1 MYILAIETTGP
12 VGSVAVTD
20 ADNGCSGTTP
30 VQEQESVSR
39 SGSARGTAAGTIVS
53 AAECVPM
60 KITTQTM
67 SHLKNLI
74 PMAAE
79 LLEEEHIDKDEIC
92 AVAASVGPGSFT
104 GIRIGVSTARALAQ
118 AWDVPCISV
127 PTLELFREKC
137 GRCSR
142 NRMADKPGDIDD
154 SGVHH
159 MDTDGSVCVI
169 FNARR
174 GQVYGA
180 CYDEAGKTLIE
191 PGPYMLADMLDRI
204 GELRVKP
211 VFYGDGVDAYFDK
224 EGFRGRVNGYAA
236 APEEERYQTADMTAR
251 YAREVWDK
259 AGGLKENT
267 IGSASPD
274 EDVSGKAG
282 GHGKIVPYDKLLPD
296 YMRESEAEQR
306 LRDGSLEKMRKAKME
321 KFMKM
326 AGKL

>member
-12 VGSVAVTD
+12 VGSVAVID
-20 ADNGCSGTTP
+20 ADKKCAAASSWQEMPEENAAFDKEERVP
-30 VQEQESVSR
+30 V
-39 SGSARGTAAGTIVS
+39 
-53 AAECVPM
+53 

-79 LLEEEHIDKDEIC
+79 LLEEEHIGKDEIC

-137 GRCSR
+137 CS
-142 NRMADKPGDIDD
+142 
-154 SGVHH
+154 
-159 MDTDGSVCVI
+159 DGPVCAI

-180 CYDEAGKTLIE
+180 CYDGAGETLIE

-204 GELRVKP
+204 GELRIKP

-224 EGFRGRVNGYAA
+224 EEYLDRVSGYYA

-251 YAREVWDK
+251 YAREAWQEHETG
-259 AGGLKENT
+259 AC
-267 IGSASPD
+267 
-274 EDVSGKAG
+274 
-282 GHGKIVPYDKLLPD
+282 GHGRVVPYEALLPD

-306 LRDGSLEKMRKAKME
+306 LRDGSLEKMRRAKME

-326 AGKL
+326 AGKQ

>member
-20 ADNGCSGTTP
+20 ADKKCGAASSG
-30 VQEQESVSR
+30 QEMPEQ
-39 SGSARGTAAGTIVS
+39 S
-53 AAECVPM
+53 AACDKEERVPL

-79 LLEEEHIDKDEIC
+79 LLEEEHISKDEIC
-92 AVAASVGPGSFT
+92 AVAASIGPGSFT

-118 AWDVPCISV
+118 AWEVPCIAV
-127 PTLELFREKC
+127 PTLDLFREKC
-137 GRCSR
+137 GRDE
-142 NRMADKPGDIDD
+142 N
-154 SGVHH
+154 
-159 MDTDGSVCVI
+159 TDGSVCVI

-180 CYDEAGKTLIE
+180 CYDGAGKVLIE

-204 GELRVKP
+204 DELRIKP
-211 VFYGDGVDAYFDK
+211 AFYGDGVDAYFDK
-224 EGFRGRVNGYAA
+224 EEFHDRVSGFCA
-236 APEEERYQTADMTAR
+236 APVEERYQTAYMTAR
-251 YAREVWDK
+251 YAREAWQEHKVV
-259 AGGLKENT
+259 T
-267 IGSASPD
+267 
-274 EDVSGKAG
+274 
-282 GHGKIVPYDKLLPD
+282 YDQLLPD

-326 AGKL
+326 AGKQF

>member
-12 VGSVAVTD
+12 VGSVAVID
-20 ADNGCSGTTP
+20 ADKKYAAASSG
-30 VQEQESVSR
+30 QEMPEE
-39 SGSARGTAAGTIVS
+39 S
-53 AAECVPM
+53 AAFDKEERVPV

-79 LLEEEHIDKDEIC
+79 LLEEEHIGKDEIC

-137 GRCSR
+137 CS
-142 NRMADKPGDIDD
+142 D
-154 SGVHH
+154 SP
-159 MDTDGSVCVI
+159 VCAI

-180 CYDEAGKTLIE
+180 CYDGAGEALIE

-224 EGFRGRVNGYAA
+224 EEYLDRVSGYCA
-236 APEEERYQTADMTAR
+236 APEEERYQSADMTAR
-251 YAREVWDK
+251 YAREVWQEHET
-259 AGGLKENT
+259 GT
-267 IGSASPD
+267 CR
-274 EDVSGKAG
+274 
-282 GHGKIVPYDKLLPD
+282 HGRVIPYEELLPD

-326 AGKL
+326 AGKQ

>member
-12 VGSVAVTD
+12 VGSVAVISTD
-20 ADNGCSGTTP
+20 DKDGADSW
-30 VQEQESVSR
+30 
-39 SGSARGTAAGTIVS
+39 
-53 AAECVPM
+53 VPM

-79 LLEEEHIDKDEIC
+79 ILEEEHIDKEEIC

-118 AWDVPCISV
+118 AWGVPCISV

-137 GRCSR
+137 GLSCDDTGINKNANS
-142 NRMADKPGDIDD
+142 AEDDKTTANDIETAK
-154 SGVHH
+154 
-159 MDTDGSVCVI
+159 DTDGSVCVI

-180 CYDEAGKTLIE
+180 CYGLCGSENSGNGEVGKVLIE
-191 PGPYMLADMLDRI
+191 PGPYMLDEVLAKID
-204 GELRVKP
+204 ELGIAP

-224 EGFRGRVNGYAA
+224 DEFRDRVSGFAA
-236 APEEERYQTADMTAR
+236 APESERYQTADMTAR
-251 YAREVWDK
+251 YALTVWNRNAAE
-259 AGGLKENT
+259 AGTCEGPAAGKQSGTGEEA
-267 IGSASPD
+267 SAGK
-274 EDVSGKAG
+274 SGKVVG
-282 GHGKIVPYDKLLPD
+282 FDELLPD

-306 LRDGSLEKMRKAKME
+306 LKDGSLEKMRKAKME
-321 KFMKM
+321 RFMKM
-326 AGKL
+326 AGKQA